1 MERKT
6 TTMPRG
12 KKARLR
18 FTPLEIA
25 YQKKYGIMPDYHA
38 DRLREELHDPDKA
51 SAMVQRNMDGIWI
64 DGRIRHA
71 IEERDRNNGGF
82 TYAYDTLF

>member
-6 TTMPRG
+6 TAMPRG

-18 FTPLEIA
+18 FMPLETA

-38 DRLREELHDPDKA
+38 DRLREELHDPDRA
-51 SAMVQRNMDGIWI
+51 SAIVQKNMDGIWI
-64 DGRIRHA
+64 DECIRHV
-71 IEERDRNNGGF
+71 IDERDRNNGGF
-82 TYAYDTLF
+82 TYAYDTPF